1 MLIWSP
7 PPRQRGG
14 AELAAAK
21 ASEDLTQKEK
31 DLCIGMIATIAKPT
45 SDGGGRQSCPET
57 LRILPLSVPHNRD
70 QGF

>member
-7 PPRQRGG
+7 PPRQLRGG
-14 AELAAAK
+14 KTEPAAAK

-45 SDGGGRQSCPET
+45 
-57 LRILPLSVPHNRD
+57 L
-70 QGF
+70 